1 MEVLVKETFIELVK
15 GDITELSTDAVVNAA
30 NTALKLG
37 GGVAGAI
44 RRKGG
49 PMIQEECDRIGVT
62 KVGGAVITTAGQLKT
77 RYVIHAVGPRYGEG
91 DEEEKLRSATLNSLI
106 LAEENSLRSIAFPA
120 ISTGV
125 FGFPKDKCAEVMLS
139 ATLSY
144 VEGDTSLER
153 IVICLYDSETHHI
166 FKEILKEK
174 LKSR

>member
-174 LKSR
+174 

>member
-153 IVICLYDSETHHI
+153 IVFCPLRLRDPPY
-166 FKEILKEK
+166 F
-174 LKSR
+174 